1 MIMKNLYILSIF
13 CCLASTMLW
22 SQNSDTQKADKYFDR
37 FAYVD
42 AIEAYEK
49 LIQKGKAN
57 AYVYKQLA
65 IANMKTSNFE
75 ASERLFKRYLRS
87 TRNPDAIDYFNYAQT
102 LLINEEYDDF
112 KKAMLDFADKAPRDQ
127 RAKAFLENPDY
138 LMDLQSMTPRFELN
152 KLSLSSD
159 FSDFGAYQFDG
170 KLYFVSARNE
180 SRKTYGWD
188 NEPSL
193 DIFVAENIGG
203 TFKNPIEITGDINT
217 KYHEG
222 SIAITKDRSTLY
234 FTRNDFLEE
243 KYRKDDNGVN
253 HLKIYKASLVNGM
266 FQDIQDL
273 PFNDIS
279 FSNANPALS
288 TDGSQLY
295 FSSDRAGGY
304 GSSDLYVVDINADG
318 TYGSPQ
324 NLGPTVNTEGR
335 ENFPFVDEEDMLYFS
350 SDGHLGLGGLDVFY
364 SKKDSG
370 DFTPPQNLG
379 LPLNSNA
386 DDFAFTYNGN
396 VELGFVS
403 SNRTSTKK
411 EERTDNIYGAK
422 LVSPLEQTS
431 VLVEVVDAHTE
442 VHIQDAQLIFYD
454 TTQNEYSRSRT
465 DASGNSNNF
474 LPTGKKFDLQV
485 NAEGYESQSNSF
497 EVPQLQMLMR
507 VALVPEMTSTE
518 AEILILQGRIFF
530 DYDKAD
536 IKPEAALE
544 LDKLIEILKENED
557 INIQVVSHT
566 DERGSEAYNMK
577 LSQDRAKSTVD
588 YLTENGVDPERLSS
602 EGKGK
607 SEPINDCT
615 SGCSDEEH
623 EENRRSEFKI
633 VD

>member
-1 MIMKNLYILSIF
+1 MKNLYMLSIF
-13 CCLASTMLW
+13 CCLASTTLW
-22 SQNSDTQKADKYFDR
+22 SQNSDTKKADKYFER

-42 AIEAYEK
+42 AIETYEK

-75 ASERLFKRYLRS
+75 ASEQLFKRYLRS
-87 TRNPDAIDYFNYAQT
+87 NRNPEAIDYFNYAQT

-112 KKAMLDFADKAPRDQ
+112 KKAMLDFADKAPLDQ

-152 KLSLSSD
+152 KLSLNSD
-159 FSDFGAYQFDG
+159 FSDFGAYEFDG

-193 DIFVAENIGG
+193 DIFMAENVAG

-222 SIAITKDRSTLY
+222 SVAIAEDRSTLY
-234 FTRNDFLEE
+234 FTRNDFLDE
-243 KYRKDDNGVN
+243 KYRKDDDGVN
-253 HLKIYKASLVNGM
+253 HLKIYKATRVNGM

-273 PFNDIS
+273 PFNDLS
-279 FSNANPALS
+279 FSNSNPALS
-288 TDGSQLY
+288 PDGSQLY

-324 NLGPTVNTEGR
+324 NLGPTLNTEGR
-335 ENFPFVDEEDMLYFS
+335 ENFPFIDEEGMLYFS

-364 SKKDSG
+364 SKVDSG

-379 LPLNSNA
+379 FPLNSNA

-411 EERTDNIYGAK
+411 QKRTDNIYQAK

-431 VLVEVVDAHTE
+431 VLVEVVDARTE
-442 VHIQDAQLIFYD
+442 VHIQYAQIIFYD
-454 TTQNEYSRSRT
+454 TLQDEYSRSKT
-465 DASGNSNNF
+465 AASGNSNNF

-507 VALVPEMTSTE
+507 VALVPEMISAE

-530 DYDKAD
+530 DYNKAD
-536 IKPEAALE
+536 IKPEAAFE
-544 LDKLIEILKENED
+544 LDKLIEIIKENKD
-557 INIQVVSHT
+557 INVQVVSHT
-566 DERGSEAYNMK
+566 DERGSEAYNIK

-588 YLTENGVDPERLSS
+588 YLTKNGVDPERLSF
-602 EGKGK
+602 EGKGE
-607 SEPINDCT
+607 SLLINDCT

-633 VD
+633 LD

>member
-1 MIMKNLYILSIF
+1 
-13 CCLASTMLW
+13 
-22 SQNSDTQKADKYFDR
+22 
-37 FAYVD
+37 
-42 AIEAYEK
+42 
-49 LIQKGKAN
+49 
-57 AYVYKQLA
+57 
-65 IANMKTSNFE
+65 
-75 ASERLFKRYLRS
+75 
-87 TRNPDAIDYFNYAQT
+87 
-102 LLINEEYDDF
+102 
-112 KKAMLDFADKAPRDQ
+112 
-127 RAKAFLENPDY
+127 
-138 LMDLQSMTPRFELN
+138 
-152 KLSLSSD
+152 
-159 FSDFGAYQFDG
+159 
-170 KLYFVSARNE
+170 
-180 SRKTYGWD
+180 
-188 NEPSL
+188 
-193 DIFVAENIGG
+193 VAENIGG

-253 HLKIYKASLVNGM
+253 HLKIYKATLVNGM

-273 PFNDIS
+273 SFNDVS

-288 TDGSQLY
+288 PDGSQLY

-497 EVPQLQMLMR
+497 EVPQLQMVMR

-536 IKPEAALE
+536 IRPEAALE
-544 LDKLIEILKENED
+544 LDKLIEILKENGD

-607 SEPINDCT
+607 SDPINDCT

>member
-1 MIMKNLYILSIF
+1 
-13 CCLASTMLW
+13 LASITLW
-22 SQNSDTQKADKYFDR
+22 SQNSDTKKADKYFER

-42 AIEAYEK
+42 AIKTYEK

-75 ASERLFKRYLRS
+75 ASEQLFKRYLRS
-87 TRNPDAIDYFNYAQT
+87 NRNPEAIDYFNYAQT
-102 LLINEEYDDF
+102 LLINKEYDDF
-112 KKAMLDFADKAPRDQ
+112 KKAMLDFADKAPLDQ

-138 LMDLQSMTPRFELN
+138 LKDLQLMTPRFELN
-152 KLSLSSD
+152 KLSLNSD
-159 FSDFGAYQFDG
+159 FSDFGAYEFDG

-180 SRKTYGWD
+180 FRKTYGWD

-193 DIFVAENIGG
+193 DIFMAENIAG

-222 SIAITKDRSTLY
+222 TVAIAEDRSTLY
-234 FTRNDFLEE
+234 FTRNDFLNE

-253 HLKIYKASLVNGM
+253 HLKIYKATRVNGM

-273 PFNDIS
+273 PFNDLS
-279 FSNANPALS
+279 FSNSNPALS
-288 TDGSQLY
+288 PDGSQLY

-304 GSSDLYVVDINADG
+304 GSSDLYVVDIKADG

-324 NLGPTVNTEGR
+324 NLGPTLNTEGR
-335 ENFPFVDEEDMLYFS
+335 ENFPFVDEEGMLYFS

-364 SKKDSG
+364 SKVNSG
-370 DFTPPQNLG
+370 DFIPPQNLG
-379 LPLNSNA
+379 FPLNSNA

-396 VELGFVS
+396 LKSGFVS
-403 SNRTSTKK
+403 SNRTSTSTKK
-411 EERTDNIYGAK
+411 EKRTDNIYRAK
-422 LVSPLEQTS
+422 LVSPLKQTS
-431 VLVEVVDAHTE
+431 VLVEVVEARTE

-454 TTQNEYSRSRT
+454 TFQNEYSRSKT
-465 DASGNSNNF
+465 AASGNSNNF

-485 NAEGYESQSNSF
+485 NVEGYESQSNSF

-507 VALVPEMTSTE
+507 VALVPEMTPAE
-518 AEILILQGRIFF
+518 AEVLILQERIFF
-530 DYDKAD
+530 DYNKANV
-536 IKPEAALE
+536 KPEAAFE

-577 LSQDRAKSTVD
+577 LSQDRAGSTVD
-588 YLTENGVDPERLSS
+588 YLTKNGIDPERLSF
-602 EGKGK
+602 EGKGE
-607 SEPINDCT
+607 SLLVNDCT
-615 SGCSDEEH
+615 SGCSNEEH

-633 VD
+633 ID

>member
-1 MIMKNLYILSIF
+1 MIMKNLYMLSIF
-13 CCLASTMLW
+13 CCLASTTLW
-22 SQNSDTQKADKYFDR
+22 SQNSDTKKADKYFER

-42 AIEAYEK
+42 AIETYEK

-75 ASERLFKRYLRS
+75 ASEQLFKRYLRS
-87 TRNPDAIDYFNYAQT
+87 NRNPEAIDYFNYAQT

-112 KKAMLDFADKAPRDQ
+112 KKAMLDFADKAPLDQ

-152 KLSLSSD
+152 KLSLNSD
-159 FSDFGAYQFDG
+159 FSDFGAYEFDG

-193 DIFVAENIGG
+193 DIFMAENVAG

-222 SIAITKDRSTLY
+222 SVAIAEDRSTLY
-234 FTRNDFLEE
+234 FTRNDFLDE
-243 KYRKDDNGVN
+243 KYRKDDDGVN
-253 HLKIYKASLVNGM
+253 HLKIYKATRVNGM

-273 PFNDIS
+273 PFNDLS
-279 FSNANPALS
+279 FSNSNPALS
-288 TDGSQLY
+288 PDGSQLY

-324 NLGPTVNTEGR
+324 NLGPTLNTEGR
-335 ENFPFVDEEDMLYFS
+335 ENFPFIDEEGMLYFS

-364 SKKDSG
+364 SKVDSG

-379 LPLNSNA
+379 FPLNSNA

-411 EERTDNIYGAK
+411 QKRTDNIYQAK

-431 VLVEVVDAHTE
+431 VLVEVVDARTE
-442 VHIQDAQLIFYD
+442 VHIQYAQIIFYD
-454 TTQNEYSRSRT
+454 TLQDEYSRSKT
-465 DASGNSNNF
+465 AASGNSNNF

-507 VALVPEMTSTE
+507 VALVPEMISAE

-530 DYDKAD
+530 DYNKAD
-536 IKPEAALE
+536 IKPEAAFE
-544 LDKLIEILKENED
+544 LDKLIEIIKENKD
-557 INIQVVSHT
+557 INVQVVSHT
-566 DERGSEAYNMK
+566 DERGSEAYNIK

-588 YLTENGVDPERLSS
+588 YLTKNGVDPERLSS
-602 EGKGK
+602 EGKGE
-607 SEPINDCT
+607 SLLINDCT

-633 VD
+633 LD

>member
-1 MIMKNLYILSIF
+1 
-13 CCLASTMLW
+13 LASITLW
-22 SQNSDTQKADKYFDR
+22 SQNSDTKKADKYFER

-42 AIEAYEK
+42 AIKTYEK

-75 ASERLFKRYLRS
+75 ASEQLFKRYLRS
-87 TRNPDAIDYFNYAQT
+87 NRNPEAIDYFNYAQT
-102 LLINEEYDDF
+102 LLINKEYDDF
-112 KKAMLDFADKAPRDQ
+112 KKAMLDFADKAPLDQ

-138 LMDLQSMTPRFELN
+138 LKDLQLMTPRFELN
-152 KLSLSSD
+152 KLSLNSD
-159 FSDFGAYQFDG
+159 FSDFGAYEFDG

-180 SRKTYGWD
+180 FRKTYGWD

-193 DIFVAENIGG
+193 DIFMAENIAG

-222 SIAITKDRSTLY
+222 TVAIAEDRSTLY
-234 FTRNDFLEE
+234 FTRNDFLNE

-253 HLKIYKASLVNGM
+253 HLKIYKATRVNGM

-273 PFNDIS
+273 PFNDLS
-279 FSNANPALS
+279 FSNSNPALS
-288 TDGSQLY
+288 PDGSQLY

-304 GSSDLYVVDINADG
+304 GSSDLYVVDIKADG

-324 NLGPTVNTEGR
+324 NLGPTLNTEGR
-335 ENFPFVDEEDMLYFS
+335 ENFPFVDEEGMLYFS

-364 SKKDSG
+364 SKVNSG
-370 DFTPPQNLG
+370 DFIPPQNLG
-379 LPLNSNA
+379 FPLNSNA

-396 VELGFVS
+396 LKSGFVS

-411 EERTDNIYGAK
+411 EKRTDNIYRAK
-422 LVSPLEQTS
+422 LVSPLKQTS
-431 VLVEVVDAHTE
+431 VLVEVVEARTE

-454 TTQNEYSRSRT
+454 TFQNEYSRSKT
-465 DASGNSNNF
+465 AASGNSNNF

-485 NAEGYESQSNSF
+485 NVEGYESQSNSF

-507 VALVPEMTSTE
+507 VALVPEMTPAE
-518 AEILILQGRIFF
+518 AEVLILQERIFF
-530 DYDKAD
+530 DYNKAN
-536 IKPEAALE
+536 IKPEAAFE

-577 LSQDRAKSTVD
+577 LSQDRAGSTVD
-588 YLTENGVDPERLSS
+588 YLTKNGVDPERLSF
-602 EGKGK
+602 EGKGE
-607 SEPINDCT
+607 SLLVNDCT
-615 SGCSDEEH
+615 SGCSKEEH

-633 VD
+633 ID

>member
-1 MIMKNLYILSIF
+1 
-13 CCLASTMLW
+13 LASTTLW
-22 SQNSDTQKADKYFDR
+22 SQNSDTKKADKYFER

-42 AIEAYEK
+42 AIETYEK

-75 ASERLFKRYLRS
+75 ASEQLFKRYLRS
-87 TRNPDAIDYFNYAQT
+87 NRNPEAIDYFNYAQT

-112 KKAMLDFADKAPRDQ
+112 KKAMLDFADKAPLDQ

-152 KLSLSSD
+152 KLSLNSD
-159 FSDFGAYQFDG
+159 FSDFGAYEFDG

-193 DIFVAENIGG
+193 DIFMAENVAG

-222 SIAITKDRSTLY
+222 SVAIAEDRSTLY
-234 FTRNDFLEE
+234 FTRNDFLDE
-243 KYRKDDNGVN
+243 KYRKDDDGVN
-253 HLKIYKASLVNGM
+253 HLKIYKATRVNGM

-273 PFNDIS
+273 PFNDLS
-279 FSNANPALS
+279 FSNSNPALS
-288 TDGSQLY
+288 PDGSQLY

-304 GSSDLYVVDINADG
+304 GSSDLYVVNINADG

-324 NLGPTVNTEGR
+324 NLGPTLNTEGR
-335 ENFPFVDEEDMLYFS
+335 ENFPFIDEEGMLYFS

-364 SKKDSG
+364 SKVDSG

-386 DDFAFTYNGN
+386 DDFAFTFNGN

-411 EERTDNIYGAK
+411 QKRTDNIYQAK

-431 VLVEVVDAHTE
+431 VLVEVVDARTE
-442 VHIQDAQLIFYD
+442 VHIQYAQLIFYD
-454 TTQNEYSRSRT
+454 TIQNEYSRSRT

-474 LPTGKKFDLQV
+474 LPTRKKFDLQV

-497 EVPQLQMLMR
+497 EVPQLQMVMK
-507 VALVPEMTSTE
+507 VALLPEMTSTE
-518 AEILILQGRIFF
+518 TEILILQERIFF
-530 DYDKAD
+530 DYNKAD
-536 IKPEAALE
+536 IKPEAAFE
-544 LDKLIEILKENED
+544 LDKLIEILKENKD

-577 LSQDRAKSTVD
+577 LSQDRAGSTVD
-588 YLTENGVDPERLSS
+588 YLTKNGVDPERLSF
-602 EGKGK
+602 EGKGE
-607 SEPINDCT
+607 SLLINDCT

-633 VD
+633 LD

>member
-13 CCLASTMLW
+13 CCLASTTLW
-22 SQNSDTQKADKYFDR
+22 SQNSDTKKADKYFER

-42 AIEAYEK
+42 AIETYEK

-75 ASERLFKRYLRS
+75 ASEQLFKRYLRS
-87 TRNPDAIDYFNYAQT
+87 NRNPEAIDYFNYAQT

-112 KKAMLDFADKAPRDQ
+112 KKAMLDFADKAPLDQ

-152 KLSLSSD
+152 KLSLNSD
-159 FSDFGAYQFDG
+159 FSDFGAYEFDG

-180 SRKTYGWD
+180 SRRTYGWD

-193 DIFVAENIGG
+193 DIFMAENVAG

-222 SIAITKDRSTLY
+222 SVAIAEDRSTLY
-234 FTRNDFLEE
+234 FTRNDFLDE
-243 KYRKDDNGVN
+243 KYRKDDDGVN
-253 HLKIYKASLVNGM
+253 HLKIYKATRVNGM

-273 PFNDIS
+273 PFNDLS
-279 FSNANPALS
+279 FSNSNPALS
-288 TDGSQLY
+288 PDGSQLY

-324 NLGPTVNTEGR
+324 NLGPTLNTEGR
-335 ENFPFVDEEDMLYFS
+335 ENFPFIDEEGMLYFS

-364 SKKDSG
+364 SKVDSG

-411 EERTDNIYGAK
+411 EKRTDNIYRAK
-422 LVSPLEQTS
+422 LVSPLEQSS
-431 VLVEVVDAHTE
+431 VLVEVVDANTE

-474 LPTGKKFDLQV
+474 LPTRKKFDLQV

-497 EVPQLQMLMR
+497 EVPQLQMVMR
-507 VALVPEMTSTE
+507 VALLPEMTSTE
-518 AEILILQGRIFF
+518 TEILILQGRIFF
-530 DYDKAD
+530 DYNKAD
-536 IKPEAALE
+536 IKPEAAFE
-544 LDKLIEILKENED
+544 LDKLIEILKENKD
-557 INIQVVSHT
+557 INVQVVSHT

-577 LSQDRAKSTVD
+577 LSQDRAGSTVA
-588 YLTENGVDPERLSS
+588 YLIENGVDPERLSS

-607 SEPINDCT
+607 SEIINDCT

-633 VD
+633 LD

>member
-1 MIMKNLYILSIF
+1 MKNLYMLSIF
-13 CCLASTMLW
+13 CCLASTTLW
-22 SQNSDTQKADKYFDR
+22 SQNSDTKKADKYFER

-42 AIEAYEK
+42 AIETYEK

-75 ASERLFKRYLRS
+75 ASEQLFKRYLRS
-87 TRNPDAIDYFNYAQT
+87 NRNPEAIDYFNYAQT

-112 KKAMLDFADKAPRDQ
+112 KKAMLDFADKAPLDQ

-138 LMDLQSMTPRFELN
+138 LMDLQTMTPRFELN
-152 KLSLSSD
+152 KLSLNSD
-159 FSDFGAYQFDG
+159 FSDFGAYEFDG

-193 DIFVAENIGG
+193 DIFMAENVAG

-222 SIAITKDRSTLY
+222 SVAIAEDRSTLY
-234 FTRNDFLEE
+234 FTRNDFLDE
-243 KYRKDDNGVN
+243 KYRKDDDGVN
-253 HLKIYKASLVNGM
+253 HLKIYKATRVNGM

-273 PFNDIS
+273 PFNDLS
-279 FSNANPALS
+279 FSNSNPALS
-288 TDGSQLY
+288 PDGSQLY

-324 NLGPTVNTEGR
+324 NLGPTLNTEGR
-335 ENFPFVDEEDMLYFS
+335 ENFPFIDEEGMLYFS

-364 SKKDSG
+364 SKVDSG

-379 LPLNSNA
+379 FPLNSNA

-411 EERTDNIYGAK
+411 QKRTDNIYQAK

-431 VLVEVVDAHTE
+431 VLVEVVDARTE
-442 VHIQDAQLIFYD
+442 VHIQYAQIIFYD
-454 TTQNEYSRSRT
+454 TLQDEYSRSKT
-465 DASGNSNNF
+465 AASGNSNNF

-507 VALVPEMTSTE
+507 VALVPEMISAE

-530 DYDKAD
+530 DYNKAD
-536 IKPEAALE
+536 IKPEAAFE
-544 LDKLIEILKENED
+544 LDKLIEIIKENKD
-557 INIQVVSHT
+557 INVQVVSHT
-566 DERGSEAYNMK
+566 DERGSEAYNIK

-588 YLTENGVDPERLSS
+588 YLTKNGVDPERLSF
-602 EGKGK
+602 EGKGE
-607 SEPINDCT
+607 SLLINDCT

-633 VD
+633 LD

>member
-1 MIMKNLYILSIF
+1 
-13 CCLASTMLW
+13 LASITLW
-22 SQNSDTQKADKYFDR
+22 SQNSDTKKADKYFER

-42 AIEAYEK
+42 AIKTYEK

-75 ASERLFKRYLRS
+75 ASEQLFKRYLRS
-87 TRNPDAIDYFNYAQT
+87 NRNPEAIDYFNYAQT
-102 LLINEEYDDF
+102 LLINKEYDDF
-112 KKAMLDFADKAPRDQ
+112 KKAMLDFADKAPLDQ

-138 LMDLQSMTPRFELN
+138 LKDLQLMTPRFELN
-152 KLSLSSD
+152 KLSLNSD
-159 FSDFGAYQFDG
+159 FSDFGAYEFDG

-180 SRKTYGWD
+180 FRKTYGWD

-193 DIFVAENIGG
+193 DIFMAENIAG

-222 SIAITKDRSTLY
+222 TVAIAEDRSTLY
-234 FTRNDFLEE
+234 FTRNDFLNE

-253 HLKIYKASLVNGM
+253 HLKIYKATRVNGM

-273 PFNDIS
+273 PFNDLS
-279 FSNANPALS
+279 FSNSNPALS
-288 TDGSQLY
+288 PDGSQLY

-304 GSSDLYVVDINADG
+304 GSSDLYVVDIKADG

-324 NLGPTVNTEGR
+324 NLGPTLNTEGR
-335 ENFPFVDEEDMLYFS
+335 ENFPFVDEEGMLYFS

-364 SKKDSG
+364 SKVNSG
-370 DFTPPQNLG
+370 DFIPPQNLG
-379 LPLNSNA
+379 FPLNSNA

-396 VELGFVS
+396 LKSGFVS
-403 SNRTSTKK
+403 SNRTSTSTKK
-411 EERTDNIYGAK
+411 EKRTDNIYRAK
-422 LVSPLEQTS
+422 LVSPLKQTS
-431 VLVEVVDAHTE
+431 VLVEVVEARTE

-454 TTQNEYSRSRT
+454 TFQNEYSRSKT
-465 DASGNSNNF
+465 AASGNSNNF

-485 NAEGYESQSNSF
+485 NVEGYESQSNSF

-507 VALVPEMTSTE
+507 VALVPEMTPAE
-518 AEILILQGRIFF
+518 AEVLILQERIFF
-530 DYDKAD
+530 DYNKAN
-536 IKPEAALE
+536 IKPEAAFE

-577 LSQDRAKSTVD
+577 LSQDRAGSTVD
-588 YLTENGVDPERLSS
+588 YLTKNGVDPERLSF
-602 EGKGK
+602 EGKGE
-607 SEPINDCT
+607 SLLVNDCT
-615 SGCSDEEH
+615 SGCSNEEH

-633 VD
+633 ID

>member
-13 CCLASTMLW
+13 CCLASITLW
-22 SQNSDTQKADKYFDR
+22 SQNSDTKKADKYFER

-42 AIEAYEK
+42 AIKTYKK

-75 ASERLFKRYLRS
+75 ASEQLFKRYLRS
-87 TRNPDAIDYFNYAQT
+87 NRNPEAIDYFNYAQT
-102 LLINEEYDDF
+102 LLINKEYDDF
-112 KKAMLDFADKAPRDQ
+112 KKAMLDFADKAPLDQ

-138 LMDLQSMTPRFELN
+138 LKDLQLMTPRFELN
-152 KLSLSSD
+152 KLSLNSD
-159 FSDFGAYQFDG
+159 FSDFGAYEFDG

-180 SRKTYGWD
+180 FRKTYGWD

-193 DIFVAENIGG
+193 DIFMAENIAG

-222 SIAITKDRSTLY
+222 TVAIAEDRSTLY
-234 FTRNDFLEE
+234 FTRNDFLNE

-253 HLKIYKASLVNGM
+253 HLKIYKATRVNGM

-273 PFNDIS
+273 PFNDLS
-279 FSNANPALS
+279 FSNSNPALS
-288 TDGSQLY
+288 PDGSQLY

-304 GSSDLYVVDINADG
+304 GSSDLYVVDIKADG

-324 NLGPTVNTEGR
+324 NLGPTLNTEGR
-335 ENFPFVDEEDMLYFS
+335 ENFPFVDEEGMLYFS

-364 SKKDSG
+364 SKVNSG
-370 DFTPPQNLG
+370 DFIPPQNLG
-379 LPLNSNA
+379 FPLNSNA

-396 VELGFVS
+396 LKSGFVS

-411 EERTDNIYGAK
+411 EKRTDNIYRAK
-422 LVSPLEQTS
+422 LVSPLKQTS
-431 VLVEVVDAHTE
+431 VLVEVVEARTE

-454 TTQNEYSRSRT
+454 TFQNEYSRSKT
-465 DASGNSNNF
+465 AASGNSNNF

-485 NAEGYESQSNSF
+485 NVEGYESQSNSF

-507 VALVPEMTSTE
+507 VALVPEMTPAE
-518 AEILILQGRIFF
+518 AEVLILQERIFF
-530 DYDKAD
+530 DYNKAN
-536 IKPEAALE
+536 IKPEAAFE

-577 LSQDRAKSTVD
+577 LSQDRAGSTVD
-588 YLTENGVDPERLSS
+588 YLTKNGVDPERLSF
-602 EGKGK
+602 EGKGE
-607 SEPINDCT
+607 SLLVNDCT
-615 SGCSDEEH
+615 SGCSKEEH

-633 VD
+633 ID

>member
-1 MIMKNLYILSIF
+1 MKNLYILSIF
-13 CCLASTMLW
+13 CCLASTTLW
-22 SQNSDTQKADKYFDR
+22 SQNSDTKKADKYFER

-42 AIEAYEK
+42 AIETYEK

-75 ASERLFKRYLRS
+75 ASEQLFKRYLRS
-87 TRNPDAIDYFNYAQT
+87 NRNPEAIDYFNYAQT

-112 KKAMLDFADKAPRDQ
+112 KKAMLDFADKAPLDQ

-152 KLSLSSD
+152 KLSLNSD
-159 FSDFGAYQFDG
+159 FSDFGAYEFDG

-193 DIFVAENIGG
+193 DIFMAENVAG

-222 SIAITKDRSTLY
+222 SVAIAEDRSTLY
-234 FTRNDFLEE
+234 FTRNDFLDE
-243 KYRKDDNGVN
+243 KYRKDDDGVN
-253 HLKIYKASLVNGM
+253 HLKIYKATRVNGM

-273 PFNDIS
+273 PFNDLS
-279 FSNANPALS
+279 FSNSNPALS
-288 TDGSQLY
+288 PDGSQLY

-304 GSSDLYVVDINADG
+304 GSSDLYVVNINADG

-324 NLGPTVNTEGR
+324 NLGPTLNTEGR
-335 ENFPFVDEEDMLYFS
+335 ENFPFIDEEGMLYFS

-364 SKKDSG
+364 SKVDSG

-386 DDFAFTYNGN
+386 DDFAFTFNGN

-411 EERTDNIYGAK
+411 QKRTDNIYQAK

-431 VLVEVVDAHTE
+431 VLVEVVDARTE
-442 VHIQDAQLIFYD
+442 VHIQYAQLIFYD
-454 TTQNEYSRSRT
+454 TIQNEYSRSRT

-474 LPTGKKFDLQV
+474 LPTRKKFDLQV

-497 EVPQLQMLMR
+497 EVPQLQMVMK
-507 VALVPEMTSTE
+507 VALLPEMTSTE
-518 AEILILQGRIFF
+518 TEILILQERIFF
-530 DYDKAD
+530 DYNKAD
-536 IKPEAALE
+536 IKPEAAFE
-544 LDKLIEILKENED
+544 LDKLIEILKENKD

-577 LSQDRAKSTVD
+577 LSQDRAGSTVD
-588 YLTENGVDPERLSS
+588 YLTKNGVDPERLSF
-602 EGKGK
+602 EGKGE
-607 SEPINDCT
+607 SLLINDCT

-633 VD
+633 LD

>member
-1 MIMKNLYILSIF
+1 MKNLYMLSIF
-13 CCLASTMLW
+13 CCLASTTLW
-22 SQNSDTQKADKYFDR
+22 SQNSDTKKADKYFER

-42 AIEAYEK
+42 AIETYEK

-75 ASERLFKRYLRS
+75 ASEQLFKRYLRS
-87 TRNPDAIDYFNYAQT
+87 NRNPEAIDYFNYAQT

-112 KKAMLDFADKAPRDQ
+112 KKAMLDFADKAPLDQ

-152 KLSLSSD
+152 KLSLNSD
-159 FSDFGAYQFDG
+159 FSDFGAYEFDG

-193 DIFVAENIGG
+193 DIFMAENVAG

-222 SIAITKDRSTLY
+222 SVAIAEDRSTLY
-234 FTRNDFLEE
+234 FTRNDFLDE
-243 KYRKDDNGVN
+243 KYRKDDDGVN
-253 HLKIYKASLVNGM
+253 HLKIYKATRVNGM

-273 PFNDIS
+273 PFNDLS
-279 FSNANPALS
+279 FSNSNPALS
-288 TDGSQLY
+288 PDGSQLY

-324 NLGPTVNTEGR
+324 NLGPTLNTEGR
-335 ENFPFVDEEDMLYFS
+335 ENFPFIDEEGMLYFS

-364 SKKDSG
+364 SKVDSG

-379 LPLNSNA
+379 FPLNSNA

-411 EERTDNIYGAK
+411 QKRTDNIYQAK

-431 VLVEVVDAHTE
+431 VLVEVVDARTE
-442 VHIQDAQLIFYD
+442 VHIQYAQIIFYD
-454 TTQNEYSRSRT
+454 TLQDEYSRSKT
-465 DASGNSNNF
+465 AASGNSNNF

-507 VALVPEMTSTE
+507 VALVPEMISAE

-530 DYDKAD
+530 DYNKAD
-536 IKPEAALE
+536 IKPEAAFE
-544 LDKLIEILKENED
+544 LDKLIEIIKENKD
-557 INIQVVSHT
+557 INVQVVSHT
-566 DERGSEAYNMK
+566 DERGSEAYNIK

-588 YLTENGVDPERLSS
+588 YLTKNGVDPERLSS
-602 EGKGK
+602 EGKGE
-607 SEPINDCT
+607 SLLINDCT

-633 VD
+633 LD

>member
-1 MIMKNLYILSIF
+1 
-13 CCLASTMLW
+13 
-22 SQNSDTQKADKYFDR
+22 
-37 FAYVD
+37 
-42 AIEAYEK
+42 
-49 LIQKGKAN
+49 
-57 AYVYKQLA
+57 
-65 IANMKTSNFE
+65 
-75 ASERLFKRYLRS
+75 
-87 TRNPDAIDYFNYAQT
+87 
-102 LLINEEYDDF
+102 LINEEYDDF
-112 KKAMLDFADKAPRDQ
+112 KKAMLDFADKAPLDQ

-152 KLSLSSD
+152 KLSLNSD
-159 FSDFGAYQFDG
+159 FSDFGAYEFDG

-193 DIFVAENIGG
+193 DIFMAENVAG

-222 SIAITKDRSTLY
+222 SVAIAEDRSTLY
-234 FTRNDFLEE
+234 FTRNDFLDE
-243 KYRKDDNGVN
+243 KYRKDDDGVN
-253 HLKIYKASLVNGM
+253 HLKIYKATRVNGM

-273 PFNDIS
+273 PFNDLS
-279 FSNANPALS
+279 FSNSNPALS
-288 TDGSQLY
+288 PDGSQLY

-324 NLGPTVNTEGR
+324 NLGPTLNTEGR
-335 ENFPFVDEEDMLYFS
+335 ENFPFIDEEGMLYFS

-364 SKKDSG
+364 SKVDSG

-379 LPLNSNA
+379 FPLNSNA

-411 EERTDNIYGAK
+411 QKRTDNIYQAK

-431 VLVEVVDAHTE
+431 VLVEVVDARTE
-442 VHIQDAQLIFYD
+442 VHIQYAQIIFYD
-454 TTQNEYSRSRT
+454 TLQDEYSRSKT
-465 DASGNSNNF
+465 AASGNSNNF

-507 VALVPEMTSTE
+507 VALVPEMISAE

-530 DYDKAD
+530 DYNKAD
-536 IKPEAALE
+536 IKPEAAFE
-544 LDKLIEILKENED
+544 LDKLIEIIKENKD
-557 INIQVVSHT
+557 INVQVVSHT
-566 DERGSEAYNMK
+566 DERGSEAYNIK

-588 YLTENGVDPERLSS
+588 YLTKNGVDPERLSS
-602 EGKGK
+602 EGKGE
-607 SEPINDCT
+607 SLLINDCT

-633 VD
+633 LD

>member
-13 CCLASTMLW
+13 CCLASTTLW
-22 SQNSDTQKADKYFDR
+22 SQNSDTKKADKYFER

-42 AIEAYEK
+42 AIETYEK

-75 ASERLFKRYLRS
+75 ASEQLFKRYLRS
-87 TRNPDAIDYFNYAQT
+87 NRNPEAIDYFNYAQT

-112 KKAMLDFADKAPRDQ
+112 KKAMLDFADKAPLDQ

-152 KLSLSSD
+152 KLSLNSD
-159 FSDFGAYQFDG
+159 FSDFGAYEFDG

-180 SRKTYGWD
+180 SRRTYGWD

-193 DIFVAENIGG
+193 DIFMAENVAG

-222 SIAITKDRSTLY
+222 SVAIAEDRSTLY
-234 FTRNDFLEE
+234 FTRNDFLDE
-243 KYRKDDNGVN
+243 KYRKDDDGVN
-253 HLKIYKASLVNGM
+253 HLKIYKATRVNGM

-273 PFNDIS
+273 PFNDLS
-279 FSNANPALS
+279 FSNSNPALS
-288 TDGSQLY
+288 PDGSQLY

-304 GSSDLYVVDINADG
+304 GSSDLYVVNINADG

-324 NLGPTVNTEGR
+324 NLGPTLNTEGR
-335 ENFPFVDEEDMLYFS
+335 ENFPFIDEEGMLYFS

-364 SKKDSG
+364 SKVDSG

-386 DDFAFTYNGN
+386 DDFAFTFNGN

-411 EERTDNIYGAK
+411 QKRTDNIYQAK

-431 VLVEVVDAHTE
+431 VLVEVVDARTE
-442 VHIQDAQLIFYD
+442 VHIQYAQLIFYD
-454 TTQNEYSRSRT
+454 TIQNEYSRSRT

-474 LPTGKKFDLQV
+474 LPTRKKFDLQV

-497 EVPQLQMLMR
+497 EVPQLQMVMK
-507 VALVPEMTSTE
+507 VALLPEMTSTE
-518 AEILILQGRIFF
+518 TEILILQERIFF
-530 DYDKAD
+530 DYNKAD
-536 IKPEAALE
+536 IKPEAAFE
-544 LDKLIEILKENED
+544 LDKLIEILKENKD

-577 LSQDRAKSTVD
+577 LSQDRAGSTVD
-588 YLTENGVDPERLSS
+588 YLTKNGVDPERLSF
-602 EGKGK
+602 EGKGE
-607 SEPINDCT
+607 SLLINDCT

-633 VD
+633 LD